1 MTAVETAASQFTSST
16 GKLITRGTAR
26 YACTVHRVIYE
37 ILKSEKLVN
46 KTFNQASIFIKRNV
60 NFLK

>member
-37 ILKSEKLVN
+37 LLKSEKLVN
-46 KTFNQASIFIKRNV
+46 KTFNQASIFIK
-60 NFLK
+60 